1 MKLYATTTSERATK
15 GQGGNEFLDI
25 MIEVED
31 LERTVLTFLRV
42 EQQDNE
48 FVLKNAETGEIYDSK
63 PIENEKLLK
72 KTKGKK
78 Q

>member
-48 FVLKNAETGEIYDSK
+48 FVLKNAETGGIYDSK